1 MSGTSTREET
11 ESLNRLIIKR
21 ENKKV
26 VKKLILKINQ
36 TQIVLQEMLSNL
48 RKLEIAHYINY
59 SGMQKKAGKLP
70 MLSMR
75 LAYF

>member
-1 MSGTSTREET
+1 
-11 ESLNRLIIKR
+11 
-21 ENKKV
+21 
-26 VKKLILKINQ
+26 
-36 TQIVLQEMLSNL
+36 MLSNL